1 MQRSSSDSSP
11 QILFCLKTSTEKRT
25 PLHTYTPVSEGSTK
39 RVQSHDLVL
48 GTQKTVS
55 PAALCLCSSYRIRLC
70 TQPAPGSHLLM
81 PSEATPPLTLLC
93 IQRRTAHLRGSK
105 ARLHHSYN
113 SVIGI
118 HIVSDS
124 MSGTW
129 AQQCDLQ
136 MRNISSGGLLVITW
150 SLCPLPPLPN

>member
-1 MQRSSSDSSP
+1 MRSPSDSLP
-11 QILFCLKTSTEKRT
+11 QIFFCLKISTEERT
-25 PLHTYTPVSEGSTK
+25 PLHTYTPVSEGPTK

-48 GTQKTVS
+48 GTQRTVS
-55 PAALCLCSSYRIRLC
+55 PAALHLCSSHRIRLC

-81 PSEATPPLTLLC
+81 PSEASPPLTLLC
-93 IQRRTAHLRGSK
+93 IQRHTAHLGGSK

-118 HIVSDS
+118 HVVSDS

-136 MRNISSGGLLVITW
+136 MRNTSSGGWLVVMW